1 MPTLRR
7 TWRSRTGRRGRSA
20 PHVVVVVQNLPVPLD
35 RRVWLECRSLRAA
48 GYEVTVICPLG
59 RYTRREVRLEGVRIL
74 RYPNPGVARGA
85 AGYLREFTWCWLWTS
100 RLFARVRAEGP
111 VDALQACNP
120 PDTYWALALLARP
133 FGTRF
138 VFDQHDLCPEVYQA
152 RFSRPGGLLLHA
164 LRALE
169 RGSYAVADHVIST
182 NESYRQVALDR
193 GRRAP
198 EGVTTV
204 RSGPED
210 DVFRRAEPRPE
221 LRRGR
226 QHLAVYLGVMGPQ
239 DGVDGLLETIDDL
252 VHRRGRRDT
261 SFALLGFGDCLDELR
276 RDCSER
282 GLDEWVTLPGHADD
296 ATIADHLS
304 TAALGLCPDPRN
316 PLNEVSTMN
325 KTLEYMAF
333 GLPVASYDLH
343 ETRVS
348 AGPAAR
354 YAAGDDAA
362 DLADVVEE
370 LLDDPA
376 LRRRLGGAGRDR
388 VEESLAWRHQAPR
401 YVGVY
406 DRLLGR
412 VRAEEAP
419 EAPAASGAGL
429 VIDLRDEPDRERV
442 PDASVPAT
450 RREVLVP

>member
-1 MPTLRR
+1 M
-7 TWRSRTGRRGRSA
+7 
-20 PHVVVVVQNLPVPLD
+20 VVQNLPVPLD

-59 RYTRREVRLEGVRIL
+59 AYTDRDVRLEGVRIL

-85 AGYLREFTWCWLWTS
+85 AGYAREFAWCWLWTS
-100 RLFARVRAEGP
+100 RLFASVLARGP

-120 PDTYWALALLARP
+120 PDTYWALALLAKP

-169 RGSYAVADHVIST
+169 RGSYAVADHVIAT
-182 NESYRQVALDR
+182 NESYREVAMSR

-198 EGVTTV
+198 EHVTTV

-239 DGVDGLLETIDDL
+239 DGVDGLLEMIDDL

-261 SFALLGFGDCLDELR
+261 SFALLGFGDCLQELR
-276 RDCSER
+276 LECRER
-282 GLDEWVTLPGHADD
+282 GLDEWVTLPGRADD
-296 ATIADHLS
+296 AMIIDYLS
-304 TAALGLCPDPRN
+304 TAAVGLCPDPRN

-333 GLPVASYDLH
+333 GLPVATYDLH

-348 AGPAAR
+348 AGSAAR
-354 YAAGDDAA
+354 YAAGDDPA
-362 DLADVVEE
+362 DLADVVGE
-370 LLDDPA
+370 LLDDPG
-376 LRRRLGGAGRDR
+376 LRRRLGGAGRGR
-388 VEESLAWRHQAPR
+388 IEESLAWRHQARR
-401 YVGVY
+401 YVRVY
-406 DRLLGR
+406 DRLLGQH
-412 VRAEEAP
+412 RADEVPAP
-419 EAPAASGAGL
+419 PAGADAGL
-429 VIDLRDEPDRERV
+429 VIDLRDQPDRERV
-442 PDASVPAT
+442 PGVVAPAA
-450 RREVLVP
+450 RQEVLVP